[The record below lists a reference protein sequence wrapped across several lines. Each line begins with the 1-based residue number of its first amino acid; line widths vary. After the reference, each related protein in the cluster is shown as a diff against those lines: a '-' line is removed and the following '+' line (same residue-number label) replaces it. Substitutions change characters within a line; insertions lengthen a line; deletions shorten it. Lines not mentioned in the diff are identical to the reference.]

1 MTALDATAAT
11 INDARP
17 TSAALDV
24 QNLVA
29 GYGGAPVLDGV
40 SLRLQPG
47 ELLAVLGGNGAGKS
61 TLLKVLLGLLPA
73 SSGEVAVFGASP
85 QREPTAARA
94 HLAYVPENV
103 AVYPHLTGLENL
115 RYLLGLAG
123 LRPDDAALAAALRE
137 VDLPEA
143 AWRAR
148 SASYSKGMRQKLL
161 IALALLRG
169 APLLLLDEPASG
181 LDPEATDQLAAL
193 LSRLRDAGKAILMV
207 SHDLEATSAIADRYV
222 FLAKGR
228 VLREGTDLAA
238 LGADA
243 TALRALYAR
252 RADFSA

>member
-1 MTALDATAAT
+1 MAVIDLEP
-11 INDARP
+11 RH
-17 TSAALDV
+17 AALRVRD
-24 QNLVA
+24 LVA

-40 SLRLQPG
+40 SLRLEAG

-61 TLLKVLLGLLPA
+61 TLLKVLLGMLAPT
-73 SSGEVAVFGASP
+73 SGTAAVFGVSP
-85 QREPTAARA
+85 QADPVAARA
-94 HLAYVPENV
+94 KLAYVPENV
-103 AVYPHLTGLENL
+103 AVYPHLSGVENL
-115 RYLLGLAG
+115 RYLLGLADR
-123 LRPDDAALAAALRE
+123 RPDDAALAAALRE

-161 IALALLRG
+161 IALALLRE

-193 LSRLRDAGKAILMV
+193 LARLRDAGKAILMV
-207 SHDLEATSAIADRYV
+207 SHDLEATSAIADRYL

-228 VLREGTDLAA
+228 VLREGIDLAA

-243 TALRALYAR
+243 SALRSLYAR
-252 RADFSA
+252 RADLAP